1 VKYTMTNPCPHCPF
15 RYDVPAYL
23 KQERAEEIIEA
34 IVDRQGYFPCH
45 ETTVESGEDD
55 GYELTTTPNS
65 QHCAGAMIMLE
76 HMEMPNQLMRIME
89 RLGMYDR
96 RKLNMGAPVFEDAE
110 QFIEHHDL

>member
-1 VKYTMTNPCPHCPF
+1 VKYTMTSPCAHCPF

-34 IVDRQGYFPCH
+34 IVDRQGYFSCH
-45 ETTVESGEDD
+45 STNDFDDEDGEAIETPD
-55 GYELTTTPNS
+55 S

-96 RKLNMGAPVFEDAE
+96 RKLNMNAPVFEDAE
-110 QFIEHHDL
+110 LFIEHHDL